1 MPAHYDSETLAQHFA
16 QISERFGRIEA
27 QLAILSEKLGVPY
40 EQPGAGV
47 PPAVMEQVHAGN
59 QLEAIKLY
67 RQHTGASFEEAQ
79 KAVAAL

>member
-1 MPAHYDSETLAQHFA
+1 MPAQYTSESLAQHFA

-47 PPAVMEQVHAGN
+47 PPEVIEQVRAGN

-67 RQHTGASFEEAQ
+67 RAATGAGFEEAQ
-79 KAVAAL
+79 KAVAEL